1 MPSNQS
7 TIIEQAKF
15 TFSPLDKAFEKQI
28 KTIKD
33 QGIKQIEAFKGLKL
47 EVNQELESIVRLF
60 SKKMKNIKIKDKIDE
75 IKQMGSKN

>member
-75 IKQMGSKN
+75 IKQMGRKN